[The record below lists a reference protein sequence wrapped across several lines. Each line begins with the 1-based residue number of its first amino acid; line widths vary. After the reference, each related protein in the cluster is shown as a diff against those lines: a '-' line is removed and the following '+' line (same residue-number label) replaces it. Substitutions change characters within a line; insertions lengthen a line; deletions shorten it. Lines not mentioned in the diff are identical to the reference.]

1 MSKNEKNIYCI
12 RHGIA
17 FHNVLFNKMGEI
29 AYTLYQDTP
38 LVHEGYLQADNL
50 SKTWGK
56 INDIELVL
64 VSPLI
69 RTIETCKTI
78 FGSRLTTDIISLECL
93 KEFPQGGTEIANKRK
108 NKHLLKKNARCI
120 NFSLLDNDIIWEDNR
135 EDIDSLRNRINDLKK
150 FINNR
155 HEKNIAI
162 VSHTSF
168 LQVLMYNN
176 LNKENE
182 LEHCKPYLL
191 KL

>member
-1 MSKNEKNIYCI
+1 MSINKKNIYCI
-12 RHGIA
+12 RHGTA
-17 FHNVLFNKMGEI
+17 FHNVLYNQMGDI

-38 LVHEGYLQADNL
+38 LVHDGYLQANNL
-50 SKTWGK
+50 SETWEK
-56 INDIELVL
+56 INEIELVL

-78 FGSRLTTDIISLECL
+78 FGTRLNTEIISLECL

-120 NFSLLDNDIIWEDNR
+120 NFDLLDNDIIWKDKR
-135 EDIDSLRNRINDLKK
+135 EDLDSLINRINKLKK
-150 FINNR
+150 FISTR
-155 HEKNIAI
+155 YEKNIAI

-176 LNKENE
+176 LNKDNE

>member
-1 MSKNEKNIYCI
+1 MNDKKKNIYCI

-17 FHNVLFNKMGEI
+17 FHNVLFNQMGEK

-38 LVHEGYLQADNL
+38 LVHEGYLQADSL
-50 SKTWGK
+50 SKEWNK
-56 INDIELVL
+56 INDIDLVL

-69 RTIETCKTI
+69 RTIQTCNTI
-78 FGSRLTTDIISLECL
+78 FGSRLNTNIISLECL
-93 KEFPQGGTEIANKRK
+93 KEYPQGGNEIVNKRK
-108 NKHLLKKNARCI
+108 SKNLLKKNAKYI
-120 NFSLLDNDIIWEDNR
+120 NFSLLDNNITWNDNK
-135 EDIDSLRNRINDLKK
+135 EEIDSLRNRINDLKK
-150 FINNR
+150 FINSR

-168 LQVLMYNN
+168 LQMLLYDS
-176 LNKENE
+176 LSKENE